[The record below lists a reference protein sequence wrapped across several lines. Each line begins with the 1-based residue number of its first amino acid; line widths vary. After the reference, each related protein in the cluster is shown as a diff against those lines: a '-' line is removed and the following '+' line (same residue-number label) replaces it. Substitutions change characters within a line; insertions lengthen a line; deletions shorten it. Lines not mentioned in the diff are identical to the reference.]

1 MKVLLAS
8 AEVAPF
14 AKVGGLADV
23 AGSLPKA
30 LAQRDIDIRVIMPK
44 YTTVT
49 EAGQEMWRV
58 VSSCPVPMPGRVSGC
73 AVDEARLPDSSVPIY
88 FIEHHD
94 YFSRPYVYGPPGAS
108 YPDNLERLSFFCRA
122 VLAVGNSLSWQP
134 DVIHLNDWHT
144 SLIAAYLR
152 PADTGPATV
161 FTAHNLGRAYQ
172 GTFPAE
178 MLSVTGL
185 EPESADVC
193 DFVQDDHINLARAGL
208 ACADMVNTVSETY
221 AREIATEQSG
231 PGVCDLVQ
239 QRRDDIW
246 GILNGIDYDV
256 WNPATDSHIT
266 ANYDATDP
274 AGKAVCKRTLQQQA
288 GLPTDER
295 VPLIG
300 MVTRLDAQKGLDL
313 VEEVLPEITNAQF
326 VFLGTGD
333 PYYEQMLR
341 RDVVERENVAAF
353 LEFNLALAKQIYAGA
368 DMFLMPSRYEPC
380 GLGQMIALAYGT
392 IPVVRATGG
401 LADSIKERG
410 GRAHPQNGY
419 IFEEY
424 SASQLLAALKR
435 AIQTYTKKPR
445 RWRQIVAN
453 AFASDFS
460 WSRSA
465 EKYEQLYEAAL
476 AKHQS

>member
-44 YTTVT
+44 YTSVT

-58 VSSCPVPMPGRVSGC
+58 VSSCPVPIADWVSGC
-73 AVDEARLPDSSVPIY
+73 AVDEARLPDSAVPIY

-94 YFSRPYVYGPPGAS
+94 YFSRPYVYGPPGTS
-108 YPDNLERLSFFCRA
+108 YEDNLERLSFFCRA
-122 VLAVGNSLSWQP
+122 VLAIGDSLSWQP

-144 SLIAAYLR
+144 SLIAAYLHT
-152 PADTGPATV
+152 ADTGPATV
-161 FTAHNLGRAYQ
+161 FTAHNLGQAYQ
-172 GTFPAE
+172 GTFPAD
-178 MLSVTGL
+178 MLPVTGL
-185 EPESADVC
+185 DADTVSACHLVT
-193 DFVQDDHINLARAGL
+193 DDQINLARAGL
-208 ACADMVNTVSETY
+208 ACADMANTVSETY
-221 AREIATEQSG
+221 AREIATEQWG
-231 PGVCDLVQ
+231 PGICHLVQ

-256 WNPATDSHIT
+256 WNPATDPHIA
-266 ANYDATDP
+266 ANYNATDP
-274 AGKAVCKRTLQQQA
+274 TGKAQCKRALQQQA

-300 MVTRLDAQKGLDL
+300 MVTRLDAQKGLDIL
-313 VEEVLPEITNAQF
+313 AEVLPKITDAQL
-326 VFLGTGD
+326 VVLGTGD
-333 PYYEQMLR
+333 AHYEQVLR
-341 RDVVERENVAAF
+341 QAASQPNISVF
-353 LEFNLALAKQIYAGA
+353 IQFSAALARQIYAGA

-410 GRAHPQNGY
+410 GRGHPQNGY

-465 EKYEQLYEAAL
+465 EKYEQLYEGAIV
-476 AKHQS
+476 KHPQC